1 MDQAAFA
8 YQEIPG
14 HQRERGEDANL
25 VRRVHLR
32 AHCHR
37 QEEASTRCLAIYVA
51 TDSFRLGFREN
62 PAVMRP
68 AARFVYPRNAA

>member
-1 MDQAAFA
+1 
-8 YQEIPG
+8 
-14 HQRERGEDANL
+14 

-37 QEEASTRCLAIYVA
+37 QEEASTRCLAIHVA

-62 PAVMRP
+62 PAFMRLQP
-68 AARFVYPRNAA
+68 DLEIQEMSLDANQLNFFTF